1 MESRGSL
8 AEIPELTGTGGGLG
22 RRRGAGAKKG
32 FLKRWGTPGGTGSE
46 RIEVKWAVYLLEEGS
61 RRLGGGGPE
70 VKWGLAHPPLPPS
83 TLTGKD
89 PGGGRRLPPL
99 SPRSPTP
106 PSTPHIHSD
115 ERIWEAGESPGTLV
129 LGGWG
134 LAQPRGGCSDVSG
147 GVCVRAWRGVGGFP
161 LALGRKGKA
170 DFLYPV
176 GWS

>member
-1 MESRGSL
+1 M
-8 AEIPELTGTGGGLG
+8 GTEKG
-22 RRRGAGAKKG
+22 RRGQEGLFEALENPRRNGERTDRSRMGCVFIG
-32 FLKRWGTPGGTGSE
+32 RRESE
-46 RIEVKWAVYLLEEGS
+46 TR
-61 RRLGGGGPE
+61 GGGPE

-106 PSTPHIHSD
+106 PSTPHLHSD